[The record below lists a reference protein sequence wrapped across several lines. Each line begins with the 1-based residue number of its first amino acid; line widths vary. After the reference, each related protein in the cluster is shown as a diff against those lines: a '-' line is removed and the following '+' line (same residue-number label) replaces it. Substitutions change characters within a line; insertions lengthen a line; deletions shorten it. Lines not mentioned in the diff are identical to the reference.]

1 MEKVSVGKKTVKES
15 SAWEMVGTEKALME
29 VAGMGKTLLEVDV
42 RRERSTTREEVV
54 QELETPTE
62 EEEEE
67 DVLEFVT

>member
-42 RRERSTTREEVV
+42 RRERSTTRVEVV

-62 EEEEE
+62 EEEAE

>member
-1 MEKVSVGKKTVKES
+1 MEKVSVGKKTEKES

-42 RRERSTTREEVV
+42 RRERSTTRVEVV

-62 EEEEE
+62 EEEAE

>member
-29 VAGMGKTLLEVDV
+29 VAGMGKTLLEVGV
-42 RRERSTTREEVV
+42 RRERSTTRVEVV

>member
-29 VAGMGKTLLEVDV
+29 VAGMGKKLLEVDV
-42 RRERSTTREEVV
+42 RRERSTTRVEVV

-62 EEEEE
+62 EEEAE

>member
-42 RRERSTTREEVV
+42 RRERSTTRVEVV

-62 EEEEE
+62 EEAE

>member
-42 RRERSTTREEVV
+42 RRERSTTRVEVV

>member
-29 VAGMGKTLLEVDV
+29 VAGVGKKLLEVDV
-42 RRERSTTREEVV
+42 RRERSTTRVEVV
-54 QELETPTE
+54 QELETPRE
-62 EEEEE
+62 EEEAE

>member
-42 RRERSTTREEVV
+42 RRERSTTRVEVV

-62 EEEEE
+62 EEEE